1 MVSAQ
6 SLKDINK
13 EDKLKTRSEQTSLL
27 HKNGITGDAII
38 KTVSRAPSS
47 PTTLTLTAE
56 MSAAE
61 C

>member
-13 EDKLKTRSEQTSLL
+13 EDKLKTLSKQAYFS
-27 HKNGITGDAII
+27 KNGITGDAII